1 MHAIKVLREDH
12 ARIETLLN
20 GLADQAATPTK
31 PAERLERELV
41 VHILAEDNVFLPYV
55 QEAVEDGNPMTEELF
70 GADPGVLVVATG
82 LVAQSYETN
91 VWIQDLL
98 RGLPPVP
105 TRREIEDLREAVEL
119 HIELGEDLFQKAQ
132 VVLEE
137 EDFERIGDLIEHC
150 KWQVRGLAQARLAS
164 SSSFEPSP
172 ARVTLLE

>member
-20 GLADQAATPTK
+20 ELADQAATPTK

-70 GADPGVLVVATG
+70 GADPGVLVVATE

-91 VWIQDLL
+91 AWIQDLL

-105 TRREIEDLREAVEL
+105 TRREIEDLLAVQGQGRAIPNGSRYVLHGREENSTIHDEVGMRHYYAEWSRRM
-119 HIELGEDLFQKAQ
+119 G
-132 VVLEE
+132 
-137 EDFERIGDLIEHC
+137 
-150 KWQVRGLAQARLAS
+150 RLAS
-164 SSSFEPSP
+164 DPTREVQLRLPTR
-172 ARVTLLE
+172 A